1 MEETRRMTQ
10 RATGRMPRMASKK
23 ATRQLQR
30 VYDCLGHRNGIITT
44 GQPNI
49 WWNLSLEK
57 EDLTDDISEIR
68 IGVFRKAAGEIMY
81 DPVFYLLAY
90 MDGDKITAVEP
101 RRYISET
108 GFIDIVIDA
117 NDRVISSRGEKD
129 TYGLLRRFS
138 AFMDNVTEA
147 GPYLESGRVQR

>member
-10 RATGRMPRMASKK
+10 KTERMPGMASKK

-30 VYDCLGHRNGIITT
+30 VYDCLGHRSGIITT

-57 EDLTDDISEIR
+57 EDLTDNISEIR
-68 IGVFRKAAGEIMY
+68 IGVFRKAAGEVMY
-81 DPVFYLLAY
+81 DPMFYLLAY
-90 MDGDKITAVEP
+90 MDGDRITAVEP

-117 NDRVISSRGEKD
+117 NDRVISSCGEKD
-129 TYGLLRRFS
+129 VYGLRRRFS
-138 AFMDNVTEA
+138 AFMDNVTES